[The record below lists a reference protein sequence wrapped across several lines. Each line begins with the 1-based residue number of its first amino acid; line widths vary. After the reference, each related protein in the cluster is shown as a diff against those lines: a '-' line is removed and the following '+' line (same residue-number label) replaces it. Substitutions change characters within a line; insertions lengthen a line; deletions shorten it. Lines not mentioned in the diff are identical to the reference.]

1 MFSPLC
7 AQTNGPF
14 SQPANKRKTRLPGS
28 LNTSSEKM
36 RWLAA
41 TRNGDVTAYDVF
53 SQVINGCSTL
63 SPLSNLKICVTPFI
77 AEAFSSSSLSQSLKG
92 QRFIRADKRQ
102 AEMANYNDLLDSR
115 SGVVFAVSLFS
126 VIASFLFVILRM
138 ISKVAI
144 LRKTSWDD
152 SFVILAWVSTCY
164 PSIPRMP
171 LKLY

>member
-1 MFSPLC
+1 MFSSLC

-41 TRNGDVTAYDVF
+41 TRNGR
-53 SQVINGCSTL
+53 SSL

-77 AEAFSSSSLSQSLKG
+77 AEDFSSSSLSQSLKG

-102 AEMANYNDLLDSR
+102 AEMTNYNDLLDSR

-152 SFVILAWVSTCY
+152 YFVILAWVSTCY